1 MQFIKNL
8 SFRYKLLIPL
18 GVLTLLFVY
27 VASSN
32 VLAVKSLGN
41 NTRLLANT
49 YMVAIDVLLQADRD
63 LYQSLVAER
72 SMLFVERGTPEYE
85 SLIKEHAE
93 NMQQAEER
101 VGKFAQAAEQAG
113 VLDEGGLAEKLAA
126 YNQAR
131 QQWEALSNEVV
142 SLSETDRQGAR
153 ALSFGQ
159 AADRFGEMRN
169 YIDKI
174 SEVAIGLADR
184 TATASEAE
192 VDSQMQQGIIQLVV
206 GLVIAAFIAIAIPP
220 MIIKPLKRLNRHL
233 DDIAAGEGDLTVRLE
248 EDSKD
253 ELGQLSVAFNRFV
266 NKIHNLVSQAVDATQ
281 QLSQSAQGLVSV
293 ARESN
298 DAVSQQ
304 LSEIDMVATAMN
316 EMTSTVQE
324 VAKNAGEA
332 AQNASEADEEAG
344 HGRQVV
350 NQTVTTINELA
361 SSVENASNVINQLEK
376 DSGNISVVLDVIK
389 GIAEQTNLLALNA
402 AIEAARAGEQGRGFA
417 VVADEVRVLAMRTQE
432 STQEI
437 NNMIETLQQSASD
450 AVKVME
456 EGRSRAEQSV
466 EQAGEAG
473 NSLSSI
479 TEAVSKI
486 SDMNAQIA
494 SAAEE
499 QSSVSEEINRNASS
513 IQELAYTASQGSDKT
528 THSANEMA
536 DLAGVL
542 HGHLSQFKV

>member
-1 MQFIKNL
+1 MQFFKNL

-18 GVLTLLFVY
+18 GILTLLFVY

-32 VLAVKSLGN
+32 VLAVRSLGN

-72 SMLFVERGTPEYE
+72 SMLFVERGTAEYE
-85 SLIKEHAE
+85 TLIKEHAE

-131 QQWEALSNEVV
+131 QQWETLSNEVV
-142 SLSETDRQGAR
+142 SLSETDRQSAR

-159 AADRFGEMRN
+159 AAERFGEMRN

-184 TATASEAE
+184 TAAASEAE
-192 VDSQMQQGIIQLVV
+192 VDSRMQQGLFELVV
-206 GLVIAAFIAIAIPP
+206 GLVIAAFIAITIPP

-248 EDSKD
+248 ENSKD

-266 NKIHNLVSQAVDATQ
+266 HKIHNLVSQAVDATR
-281 QLSQSAQGLVSV
+281 QLSQSAEGLVSV
-293 ARESN
+293 AKESN

-324 VAKNAGEA
+324 VAQNAGVA
-332 AQNASEADEEAG
+332 AQNAREADEEAG

-350 NQTVTTINELA
+350 NQTVTTINDLA
-361 SSVENASNVINQLEK
+361 SSVENASNVIHQLEK
-376 DSGNISVVLDVIK
+376 DSANISVVLDVIK

-437 NNMIETLQQSASD
+437 NNMIETLQQSAAD

-466 EQAGEAG
+466 EQAGVAG

-479 TEAVSKI
+479 TDAVSKI

-499 QSSVSEEINRNASS
+499 QSAVSEEINRNTSS